1 MNISALFIRRPVG
14 TALLTAAIALAG
26 AVAYLQLP
34 VAPLPQVDFPTIS
47 VGASLPGASPE
58 IMASSVAAPLERQ
71 LGHIAGV
78 NEMTSSSAL
87 GSTSITLQFD
97 LNRNIDGAARDV
109 QAAINAA
116 RANLPANLPSNPTYR
131 KVNPADAPILILA
144 LTSDIYNRGQLYDAA
159 STIMQQRL
167 LQIQGVGQVNIGGG
181 ALPAVRVEVNP
192 RLLNSFGLSLVD
204 ISTMLGRQNANLAKG
219 QLADEH
225 TTADILANDQL
236 LKADDYKP
244 LVVAYRNGAA
254 IQLSDVAKVRDGVA
268 NIRTAG
274 FLNGKP
280 SIPVIIMRTPGA
292 NIIET
297 VERIKAA
304 LPSLKASI
312 PAGMNCEVV
321 LDRTTTIRAS
331 VSEIE
336 HTLLISIA
344 LVILVVFIFLRSPR
358 ATLIPAIVV
367 PVALIGTFGVMY
379 LCNYSL
385 DNLSLLALTIST
397 GFVVDD
403 AIVVIENVSRH
414 LEKGLTPMAAA
425 LLGAREV
432 GFTVLSMSLSLVAVF
447 IPLLLMGGIVGRLF
461 REFAVVLSTAILVSL
476 VISLT
481 TTPMMCARLL
491 RHRKPE
497 EHGWLYRLSEKGF
510 AKVLDAYDRCL
521 RIVLRHPAITLMI
534 LLLTI
539 AVNIFLF
546 VVVPKGF
553 FPQQDNG
560 TIMGGVQGAQ
570 DASFPAMQSSTARFV
585 NIIKDDP
592 AVQNVVAFTGGGGAA
607 NGGFVFLALKPLAE
621 RKLRADQV
629 IARLRPK
636 LNSVPG
642 ASLFLQAGQDLRIGG
657 RQSSAQ
663 YQYTIQSDTLNDLVK
678 WGPILLAQVKKLPGF
693 TEANTD
699 QQNNGLQASL
709 VYDRATAARLGI
721 SAQTIDNTLYDA
733 FGQAQVSLMFTSMN
747 QYPVIMEVARQFWQ
761 GPQGLDAIYL
771 RATNHSS
778 VVPLS
783 AIAHY
788 LPTTAPIAVNHQG
801 QFPAVTI
808 SFNLVPG
815 FALSDAVKSIQQM
828 EQTIKMPETVH
839 GSFSGTLQAF
849 QQSLGN
855 ELYLIIAALLAVY
868 IVLGVL
874 YESYIHPVTILST
887 LPSAGVGAV
896 LALLMFR
903 EDMNV
908 IAIIGVL
915 LLIGLVKK
923 NAILMVDFAIT
934 AEREEGK
941 NSRDAIYE
949 ACLLR
954 FRPILMTT
962 MSAIFGALPLILS
975 NATGSE
981 FRRPLGI
988 TIIGG
993 LILSQVLTLFTTP
1006 VVYLYLDRLRLWWE
1020 RTHKKNIETRVA
1032 LQPAMIATMLGC
1044 VLLAGGSSFAPKYAK
1059 PSVQT
1064 PEAFKEL
1071 TPTQSKETDGW
1082 KIAEP
1087 KDDTIRG
1094 NWGKCLATRT

>member
-1 MNISALFIRRPVG
+1 MNISAPFIRRPVG
-14 TALLTAAIALAG
+14 TTLLTAAIALAG
-26 AVAYLQLP
+26 AVAYFQLP

-181 ALPAVRVEVNP
+181 ALPAVRVDVNP
-192 RLLNSFGLSLVD
+192 RLLNSFGLSLTD

-254 IQLSDVAKVRDGVA
+254 IQLSDVATVQDGVA

-280 SIPVIIMRTPGA
+280 SIPLIIMRTPGA

-312 PAGMNCEVV
+312 PAGMNCQVV

-344 LVILVVFIFLRSPR
+344 LVILVVFVFLRSPR

-521 RIVLRHPAITLMI
+521 RVVLRHPAITLMI

-570 DASFPAMQSSTARFV
+570 DASFPAMQSATARFV
-585 NIIKDDP
+585 NIIKNDP
-592 AVQNVVAFTGGGGAA
+592 AVQNVIAFTGGGGAA
-607 NGGFVFLALKPLAE
+607 NSGFVYLALKPLEE

-678 WGPILLAQVKKLPGF
+678 WGPILLGQVKKLPGF
-693 TEANTD
+693 TEVNTD

-855 ELYLIIAALLAVY
+855 ELYLIIASLMAVY
-868 IVLGVL
+868 IVLGIL
-874 YESYIHPVTILST
+874 YESYIHPITILST

-896 LALLMFR
+896 LALLIFR

-1006 VVYLYLDRLRLWWE
+1006 VVYLYLDRLSLWWN
-1020 RTHKKNIETRVA
+1020 RMHKRK
-1032 LQPAMIATMLGC
+1032 
-1044 VLLAGGSSFAPKYAK
+1044 LAGMASQA
-1059 PSVQT
+1059 
-1064 PEAFKEL
+1064 AF
-1071 TPTQSKETDGW
+1071 G
-1082 KIAEP
+1082 
-1087 KDDTIRG
+1087 
-1094 NWGKCLATRT
+1094 